1 MVRQN
6 LKITDAIRRE
16 VIATRAEDAMAA
28 MQPNLMASSVQNTS
42 RFNGR
47 GDLSH
52 PGYRYSRHDGEK
64 YDGGLGPIE
73 LLLTDYWSLRRR
85 SNTFFKK
92 NLYARGIIRRLVGN
106 IVNTGLTLAA
116 TPNASVIGMQPD
128 TADQWAEDVDALFE
142 SWSELPQ
149 ICDFSKRYTFG
160 QMQRV
165 AKAEA
170 LISGDVL
177 VIEHHNADTGMPS
190 YELIDGALVQTPY
203 DFQSKTSEGIR
214 MDNGVEIEA
223 TGEHLAFHVVQEDLS
238 YKRIPATGANGRQI
252 AWLYY
257 GTDKRHTEAR
267 GEPLLTLVMQNIA
280 EIDKYRDAT
289 QRKAS
294 VGAQLVAFIQRSENR
309 TTPGSRPFSSG
320 ASRRIQDTEFVG
332 DGTERRTDM
341 SEMPF
346 GYIIEGLADGEE
358 IKGFNNDTTD
368 EKFGEFEQ
376 AILRAVAWSLG
387 MPYSV
392 LAMQFDSSYSA
403 SRGEIKEFESVIH
416 ETRDRDADTLLRP
429 IYRSW
434 LRAAVLTRRIDAPGF
449 LPAARNPQAFHIYAS
464 WARSQWYGV
473 VKEAVDLPKET
484 LGRKE
489 QISMGALT
497 HTKAARMLTGT
508 DFKTNVRRLK
518 KENELMADA
527 MRPILEVRKE
537 FGDEIVDEQ
546 LNALGTGAVALA
558 AIEGGKDA
566 MAN

>member
-1 MVRQN
+1 
-6 LKITDAIRRE
+6 
-16 VIATRAEDAMAA
+16 
-28 MQPNLMASSVQNTS
+28 MQPEVMASDVQNTN

-52 PGYRYSRHDGEK
+52 PGYRYNRHDGEK

-116 TPNASVIGMQPD
+116 TPNASVIGMEQD
-128 TADQWAEDVDALFE
+128 ATDKWAEDIDAMFE
-142 SWSELPQ
+142 SWGELAQ
-149 ICDFSKRYTFG
+149 ICDYGKRYTFG

-165 AKAEA
+165 VKAES

-177 VIEHHNADTGMPS
+177 VIEHHNDDTGMPS
-190 YELIDGALVQTPY
+190 YEIVDGALVQTPY
-203 DFQSKTSEGIR
+203 DFQSKTGEGIR

-223 TGEHLAFHVVQEDLS
+223 TGEHLAFHIVQEDLS
-238 YKRIPATGANGRQI
+238 YKRIPAMGANGRQI
-252 AWLYY
+252 AWLVY
-257 GTDKRHTEAR
+257 GTDKRHSEAR

-341 SEMPF
+341 AEMPF

-358 IKGFNNDTTD
+358 IKGFSNDTTD

-376 AILRAVAWSLG
+376 AIMRAVAWSLG

-403 SRGEIKEFESVIH
+403 SRGEIKEFESVIN

-434 LRAAVLTRRIDAPGF
+434 LRAAVLTRRVDAPGF
-449 LPAARNPQAFHIYAS
+449 LPAARNPRAFHVYAS
-464 WARSQWYGV
+464 WTRSQWYGM
-473 VKEAVDLPKET
+473 VKEAVDLAKET
-484 LGRKE
+484 MGRQE

-497 HTKAARMLTGT
+497 RTKAARMLTGT
-508 DFKTNVRRLK
+508 DYKTNVRRLQ
-518 KENELMADA
+518 KENQLLAEA
-527 MRPILEVRKE
+527 MRPILEIRKE

-546 LNALGTGAVALA
+546 ISALGGGAPSLST
-558 AIEGGKDA
+558 IEGGKNA
-566 MAN
+566 VAN

>member
-1 MVRQN
+1 MLAMN
-6 LKITDAIRRE
+6 PT
-16 VIATRAEDAMAA
+16 AMASA
-28 MQPNLMASSVQNTS
+28 VQNTS

-64 YDGGLGPIE
+64 YEGGLGPIE

-116 TPNASVIGMQPD
+116 SPNASVIGMSPD
-128 TADQWAEDVDALFE
+128 AADQWAEDIDAMFE
-142 SWSELPQ
+142 SWAELPQ
-149 ICDFSKRYTFG
+149 VCDYSKRYTFG
-160 QMQRV
+160 QFQRV

-190 YELIDGALVQTPY
+190 YELVDGALVQTPY
-203 DFQSKTSEGIR
+203 DFQSKTSDGIR
-214 MDNGVEIEA
+214 MDNGVEIA
-223 TGEHLAFHVVQEDLS
+223 KNGEHIAFHIVQSDLS
-238 YKRIPATGANGRQI
+238 YKRIKAKGENNRQI
-252 AWLYY
+252 AWMIY
-257 GTDKRHTEAR
+257 GTDKRHSEAR
-267 GEPLLTLVMQNIA
+267 GEPLLTLVMQNVA

-332 DGTERRTDM
+332 DGTERRINM
-341 SEMPF
+341 SEMPN

-368 EKFGEFEQ
+368 EKFGEFEE

-403 SRGEIKEFESVIH
+403 SRGEIKEFESVIN

-449 LPAARNPQAFHIYAS
+449 LPAARNPQQYHIYAS
-464 WARSQWYGV
+464 WTRSQWYGM
-473 VKEAVDLPKET
+473 VKEAVDLAKET
-484 LGRKE
+484 MGRKE

-497 HTKAARMLTGT
+497 RTKAARMLTGT
-508 DFKTNVRRLK
+508 DFKNNVRRLGT
-518 KENELMADA
+518 ENQLLAEA
-527 MRPILEVRKE
+527 MRPILEMRQE
-537 FGDEIVDEQ
+537 FGDELVDEE
-546 LNALGTGAVALA
+546 LNAIGEGAAALT

-566 MAN
+566 VVN